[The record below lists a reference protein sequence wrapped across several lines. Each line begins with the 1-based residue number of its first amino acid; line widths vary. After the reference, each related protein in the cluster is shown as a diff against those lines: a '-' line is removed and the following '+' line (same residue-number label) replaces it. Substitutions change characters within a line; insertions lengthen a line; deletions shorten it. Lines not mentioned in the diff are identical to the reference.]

1 MTRKQTL
8 SLITA
13 ATAAAIAMPLVIK
26 LVGLLTALNTL
37 AN

>member
-13 ATAAAIAMPLVIK
+13 ATATAIAMPLVIK
-26 LVGLLTALNTL
+26 LVGLLNALNTL